1 MFCCF
6 FAAIAGEE
14 HDQFPDT
21 VLNFNEVAVVARRQP
36 LASAQS
42 ISGVELQ
49 KLSSTSI
56 ADALKYFAGVQ
67 IKDYGGLGG
76 LKTINVRSLGAQHV
90 GVYIDGVRLTNAQNG
105 TIDLGKYSL
114 DARICVALQCKPTRP
129 VPVGIGI
136 CVGRNGLSAV
146 ASPYL
151 RFADGAGRHRFL
163 SLIPRPGQRPD
174 QPPHME
180 RIHRCRICEL

>member
-1 MFCCF
+1 MNLNLRFTTLFAMFCCF

-114 DARICVALQCKPTRP
+114 STLESVSLFNAHRLDQCQSAS
-129 VPVGIGI
+129 VPFTHTAAGSTP
-136 CVGRNGLSAV
+136 RSA
-146 ASPYL
+146 AAHG
-151 RFADGAGRHRFL
+151 AD
-163 SLIPRPGQRPD
+163 SSMPN
-174 QPPHME
+174 M
-180 RIHRCRICEL
+180 